1 MFQQNQILKQILP
14 PPQKKTQNAIL
25 TTNVITKWLL
35 SVYVSTVVAGGQDQP
50 H

>member
-1 MFQQNQILKQILP
+1 MFQQNQILKQIP
-14 PPQKKTQNAIL
+14 PPKKPQNAIL

>member
-1 MFQQNQILKQILP
+1 MFQQNQILKQI
-14 PPQKKTQNAIL
+14 PPQKNPQNAIL
-25 TTNVITKWLL
+25 TTNVMTKWLL

>member
-1 MFQQNQILKQILP
+1 MFQQNQILKQIP
-14 PPQKKTQNAIL
+14 PPKKTPQNAIL
-25 TTNVITKWLL
+25 TTKVITKWLL